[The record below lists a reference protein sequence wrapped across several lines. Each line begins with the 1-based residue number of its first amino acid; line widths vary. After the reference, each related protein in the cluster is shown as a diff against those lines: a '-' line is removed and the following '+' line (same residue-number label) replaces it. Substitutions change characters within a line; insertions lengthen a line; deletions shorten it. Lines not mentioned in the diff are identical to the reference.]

1 MKLNYYRNE
10 MNIVANEN
18 NDVGNYRINKNKS
31 STSKSVEYKTKA
43 IGSTLANST
52 GLEAEVVVSLKH
64 LTFGEFLICLW
75 LTMK

>member
-18 NDVGNYRINKNKS
+18 NGVGNYRINKNKS
-31 STSKSVEYKTKA
+31 STSKSVEYETKT

-52 GLEAEVVVSLKH
+52 GLEAGVVVSLKY
-64 LTFGEFLICLW
+64 LTFREFSSCL
-75 LTMK
+75 

>member
-43 IGSTLANST
+43 IGSTLAST
-52 GLEAEVVVSLKH
+52 GLEAEVVVSLKY
-64 LTFGEFLICLW
+64 LTFGEFLICL
-75 LTMK
+75 